1 MVLPSIYHVRATL
14 PPNIKQMAC
23 RKIVSDWHRFGTV
36 TAMKDTQATSPAT
49 VEAIDSAFMLKIFYC
64 FVALAG
70 FSIIISLAGKQF
82 GGAIVRAGHTN
93 DTTVH
98 EIVIGNNV
106 LSVAANE
113 IRMEHERR
121 AGVTSRL
128 DTYVRWPSLSGYTKE
143 TRDDFNHVGLT
154 RNIIFVS
161 FRERTMSRDMSGRL
175 APIYN
180 SLITKPGI
188 PGPGGTILYGF
199 KENSGYLNEILAVAG
214 RGQSGP
220 FVARCLTGDSAGAS
234 LAPCERDVHIGNG
247 LSMTYRF
254 PDRLLAEWKL
264 LDAKMATYAAD
275 RLKAIK

>member
-1 MVLPSIYHVRATL
+1 MTFMKSTQPTSLP
-14 PPNIKQMAC
+14 
-23 RKIVSDWHRFGTV
+23 
-36 TAMKDTQATSPAT
+36 TA
-49 VEAIDSAFMLKIFYC
+49 EAIDSAFMLKIFYC
-64 FVALAG
+64 FLILAG
-70 FSIIISLAGKQF
+70 FSIVISFMGKQL
-82 GGAIVRAGHTN
+82 GGTIARAGHTE

-106 LSVAANE
+106 LSVAGNE

-128 DTYVRWPSLSGYTKE
+128 DTYVLWPTLTGYTHQS
-143 TRDDFNHVGLT
+143 RNDFNHVGQS

-188 PGPGGTILYGF
+188 PGPGGSILYSF
-199 KENSGYLNEILAVAG
+199 KENSGYMNEILAVAG
-214 RGQSGP
+214 QGRNGP
-220 FVARCLTGDSAGAS
+220 FVARCLTGETAGES
-234 LAPCERDVHIGNG
+234 LAPCERDVHVGNG

-254 PDRLLAEWKL
+254 PHRLLAEWKV
-264 LDAKMATYAAD
+264 LDAKMAVYATD
-275 RLKAIK
+275 RLKSIQ